1 MGRHIRASSPI
12 PPFLVVYPNFAYPP
26 IFGGINEPVQ
36 ISSDVN
42 KLAAIT
48 IRMNYGN
55 PRTTIRDLLLARGDS
70 KENNMMNFTGL
81 QDRIQ
86 PYMAQGQYD
95 EAIRECEKVWRNDP
109 DNVRLLLLMG
119 RLHHRAK
126 GAQKAEFF
134 FDLAGKHASGDQGV
148 LRRVE
153 MFNRATALLPTSR
166 TDIENFCD
174 PDIVLVQAPGWGV
187 NTPPLGTAMLTSFAR
202 KHGYKV
208 LPIDLNVEFYLNRPP
223 EFDKTWELEQSQWFW
238 ETIDCVKR
246 FKNAFGK
253 EMDAFVDLV
262 IATNTPLVGFTV
274 YTSSMYLS
282 MELARLLKKRRPEL
296 KIIFGGPHVSRFL
309 AGLWVIKDPAV
320 DAVAQGEGE
329 LTLIDVI
336 ERVKTGRPLTDCP
349 GLLVRAND
357 QVVDTGDRELLKDL
371 NQVPA
376 PDFADYAFEL
386 YRTPTRLPLMS
397 SRGCPNRCIFCNERP
412 FWKTFRY
419 RTAENVFAEIQS
431 QLARYSS
438 VNFLD
443 FQDSLV
449 NGMIRELDHLADLII
464 ESGLRVSWAGQ
475 AVIRKEMTPELMT
488 KLKRSGCVC
497 LAYGLETPSESLMLK
512 VGKVMSKGADVN
524 DIAEAHGKTGLGA
537 TYNFMFG
544 LPGET
549 EEDAFET
556 QEFLRRNKKYSLSV
570 NPSSHFCGFAPGTLA
585 YEDPQPYGLDLSKG
599 GLYWESTDGRNTYIS
614 RLKRFEDFCR
624 LVQELGIQTTYPST
638 ILLDRNRT
646 LGTYYAQAGDVRRA
660 RRYFE
665 AWLEEHP
672 DDEHIR
678 ASLVKVIASDPIF
691 LAASLA
697 VSGCDQK
704 IGVSYTP
711 PNHTDQNWVKGIAK
725 KWATAFFI
733 ENSIQAK
740 SDFAVCKK
748 VTFSDGTVRTIVEQK
763 ETAGSLIVFLGGTP
777 LDGNVV
783 GYPKKFIV
791 HSGIK

>member
-1 MGRHIRASSPI
+1 MD
-12 PPFLVVYPNFAYPP
+12 FA
-26 IFGGINEPVQ
+26 
-36 ISSDVN
+36 
-42 KLAAIT
+42 
-48 IRMNYGN
+48 
-55 PRTTIRDLLLARGDS
+55 
-70 KENNMMNFTGL
+70 GL
-81 QDRIQ
+81 QERIQ
-86 PYMAQGQYD
+86 PFMDQGRYEQ
-95 EAIRECEKVWRNDP
+95 AINECLKVWRNDP

-187 NTPPLGTAMLTSFAR
+187 NTPPLATAMLTSFAR

-208 LPIDLNVEFYLNRPP
+208 LPIDLNVEFFLNRPP
-223 EFDKTWELEQSQWFW
+223 EFDKTWELEQSLWFW
-238 ETIDCVKR
+238 ETTDCVKR

-253 EMDAFVDLV
+253 ELDAFVDLV

-274 YTSSMYLS
+274 YNSSMYLS

-336 ERVKTGRPLTDCP
+336 ERVKAGRPLPDCP

-419 RTAENVFAEIQS
+419 RTAENVFAEIQA
-431 QLARYSS
+431 QLARYPFI
-438 VNFLD
+438 NFLD
-443 FQDSLV
+443 FQDRLV
-449 NGMIRELDHLADLII
+449 NGMIRELDRLADLII
-464 ESGLRVSWAGQ
+464 ESGLKVNWSGQ
-475 AVIRKEMTPELMT
+475 AAIRKEMTRELMI

-497 LAYGLETPSESLMLK
+497 LAYGLETPSSSLMLK
-512 VGKVMSKGADVN
+512 IGKVLASGADAN
-524 DIAEAHGKTGLGA
+524 AIAEAHGKTGLGV

-549 EEDAFET
+549 EEDAFEAH
-556 QEFLRRNKKYSLSV
+556 EFLRRNKKYGLAV

-585 YEDPQPYGLDLSKG
+585 YEDPQRYSIDLSKG
-599 GLYWESTDGRNTYIS
+599 ALYWESTDGKNTYIC

-624 LVQELGIQTTYPST
+624 LVQELGISTTYPST
-638 ILLDRNRT
+638 VLLDRNRT
-646 LGTYYAQAGDVRRA
+646 LGNYYVQAGDAQRA
-660 RRYFE
+660 RWY
-665 AWLEEHP
+665 
-672 DDEHIR
+672 
-678 ASLVKVIASDPIF
+678 
-691 LAASLA
+691 
-697 VSGCDQK
+697 
-704 IGVSYTP
+704 
-711 PNHTDQNWVKGIAK
+711 
-725 KWATAFFI
+725 
-733 ENSIQAK
+733 
-740 SDFAVCKK
+740 
-748 VTFSDGTVRTIVEQK
+748 
-763 ETAGSLIVFLGGTP
+763 
-777 LDGNVV
+777 
-783 GYPKKFIV
+783 
-791 HSGIK
+791 

>member
-1 MGRHIRASSPI
+1 MD
-12 PPFLVVYPNFAYPP
+12 FA
-26 IFGGINEPVQ
+26 
-36 ISSDVN
+36 
-42 KLAAIT
+42 
-48 IRMNYGN
+48 
-55 PRTTIRDLLLARGDS
+55 
-70 KENNMMNFTGL
+70 GL
-81 QDRIQ
+81 QERIQ
-86 PYMAQGQYD
+86 PFMDQGRYEQ
-95 EAIRECEKVWRNDP
+95 AINECLKVWRNDP

-126 GAQKAEFF
+126 GAQKAGFF

-187 NTPPLGTAMLTSFAR
+187 NTPPLATAMLTSFAR

-208 LPIDLNVEFYLNRPP
+208 LPIDLNVEFFLNRPP
-223 EFDKTWELEQSQWFW
+223 EFDKTWELEQSLWFW
-238 ETIDCVKR
+238 ETTDCVKR

-253 EMDAFVDLV
+253 ELDAFVDLV

-274 YTSSMYLS
+274 YNSSMYLS

-349 GLLVRAND
+349 GLLVRVND

-386 YRTPTRLPLMS
+386 YRTPTRLPLLS
-397 SRGCPNRCIFCNERP
+397 SRGCPNRCIFYNERP

-419 RTAENVFAEIQS
+419 RTAENVFAEIQA
-431 QLARYSS
+431 QLARYPFI
-438 VNFLD
+438 NFLD
-443 FQDSLV
+443 FQDRLV
-449 NGMIRELDHLADLII
+449 NGMIRELDRLADLII
-464 ESGLRVSWAGQ
+464 ESGLKVNWSGQ
-475 AVIRKEMTPELMT
+475 AAIRKEMTRELMI

-497 LAYGLETPSESLMLK
+497 LAYGLETPSSSLMLK
-512 VGKVMSKGADVN
+512 IGKVLASGADAN
-524 DIAEAHGKTGLGA
+524 AIAEAHGKTGLGV

-549 EEDAFET
+549 EEDAFEAH
-556 QEFLRRNKKYSLSV
+556 EFLRRNKKYGLAV

-585 YEDPQPYGLDLSKG
+585 YEDPQRYSIDLSKG
-599 GLYWESTDGRNTYIS
+599 ALYWESTDGKNTYIC

-624 LVQELGIQTTYPST
+624 LVQELGISTTYPST
-638 ILLDRNRT
+638 VLLDRNRT
-646 LGTYYAQAGDVRRA
+646 LGNYYVQAGDAQRA
-660 RRYFE
+660 RWY
-665 AWLEEHP
+665 
-672 DDEHIR
+672 
-678 ASLVKVIASDPIF
+678 
-691 LAASLA
+691 
-697 VSGCDQK
+697 
-704 IGVSYTP
+704 
-711 PNHTDQNWVKGIAK
+711 
-725 KWATAFFI
+725 
-733 ENSIQAK
+733 
-740 SDFAVCKK
+740 
-748 VTFSDGTVRTIVEQK
+748 
-763 ETAGSLIVFLGGTP
+763 
-777 LDGNVV
+777 
-783 GYPKKFIV
+783 
-791 HSGIK
+791 